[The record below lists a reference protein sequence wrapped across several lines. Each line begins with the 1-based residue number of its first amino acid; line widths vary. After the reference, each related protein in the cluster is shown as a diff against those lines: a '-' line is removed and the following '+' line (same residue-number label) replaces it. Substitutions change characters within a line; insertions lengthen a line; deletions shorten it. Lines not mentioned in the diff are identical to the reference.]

1 MRKFYPYPVLLAG
14 FLCTKAALAQA
25 PANLIDGSTFPQKTD
40 FATGANSVAVVNTD
54 LNQDGRPD
62 LVVANFGS
70 STISVLINTGSTP
83 LSFSKTDYPLPGKA
97 TAVVAADV
105 DGDGKPDLVATSEA
119 NTVSIF
125 RNAGTAATVAFDAPV
140 TLYTSA
146 TYAEGVAVGD
156 LDGDGKPDIAVT
168 NNQSGTVSVFQNTG
182 TTGTIS
188 FASPLAQATGQSPQS
203 VAIADLNGDG
213 KAELIVTNFYGNSV
227 SVYRNT
233 ATTGSLA
240 FTRTDL
246 PTGTQPYGIAI
257 GDLDGDGK
265 PELVTGSDVAETVSI
280 FQNSSDSG
288 SAINL
293 TNRQDLPA
301 GFTPYGIAIGDLDGD
316 GRPDIATTGYSDNT
330 MAILQ
335 NKGAKGTIS
344 FLPKVLLPTGQAPY
358 SILIADMDGD
368 GLRDLVTADFASS
381 GSVSVLL
388 NQLPVPST
396 TPRIISFSPLSGP
409 VGTNV
414 LIKGRYFDPVAA
426 RNIVYFSGI
435 RALVKSATDSTLS
448 VVVPAGASY
457 SPITV
462 TTDSLS
468 CISNLSFTVSFPGG
482 QAAFSAHSF
491 NWRADSVYGNNPR
504 SILLPDWDGDGKADL
519 FVTNQGGGSGF
530 FHNASTGNL
539 IQLSSQE
546 GGTVTTGAQPFG
558 AAMADFD
565 GDGRMDM
572 AFSDFIQNGA
582 VHLLK
587 NQSTVGHMAWALQN
601 SLSVGNSPTG
611 IAAGDL
617 DGDGRPDLAVAVGN
631 SFYIAI
637 YKNTTLHAGDS
648 LSFTNVI
655 SPGDNYHGDDVAIA
669 DLDGDGR
676 PELIAADFGSSLIRI
691 WHNTTRKPGVLT
703 FDAFPLTV
711 EVDQEPSSMAVA
723 DLSGDGVPDLLV
735 SNYGGNNF
743 SYLRNSGV
751 KGVISFS
758 PKQNFNTLIHPYKI
772 SVGDLDGDGLP
783 DVAVAGGELQGAIA
797 VYRNNSS
804 GGNFSLMDPVDYP
817 TGYSPTCVT
826 IGDLDGDGKAD
837 LAVGNNYA
845 KISIAR
851 NTTGEPTVVPSGAHP
866 VSGPLTTRVY
876 VDSTLQTYDSSVYVQ
891 RHYEIEPATDA
902 ATATATIT
910 LYFTQQDFNVFNAQ
924 PGHGSDLPTGPD
936 DASGIANLRVY
947 QFHGTSSVGDP
958 GSHQGGAVE
967 IDPVNSN
974 VVWDPVTQSWSVT
987 FDVTG
992 FSGFFIGGEGW
1003 HIAPPPLIVDR
1014 LTIYPNPASDLVTI
1028 AYPAGNSPVRVSLTD
1043 MMGRVVAVVTAP
1055 ASSSS
1060 VQIPVRGLAAG
1071 VYKMKW
1077 EQGDRHEIRSLL
1089 VR

>member
-1 MRKFYPYPVLLAG
+1 MPKFYPYPVLLVG
-14 FLCTKAALAQA
+14 FLFTKAALSQA
-25 PANLIDGSTFPQKTD
+25 PANIIDLSSFPQKTD
-40 FATGANSVAVVNTD
+40 FATGTNSITVAKAD
-54 LNQDGRPD
+54 LNHDGRLD
-62 LVVANFGS
+62 LVVANYGG

-83 LSFSKTDYPLPGKA
+83 LSFAKTDYALPGKA
-97 TAVVAADV
+97 TSVAAADV
-105 DGDGKPDLVATSEA
+105 DGDGKPDLVATSET

-125 RNAGTAATVAFDAPV
+125 RNIGTAAAVVFEAPV
-140 TLYTSA
+140 TLYTSY

-168 NNQSGTVSVFQNTG
+168 NNQSNTVSVFKNTG
-182 TTGTIS
+182 AIGTIS
-188 FASPLAQATGQSPQS
+188 FASPQAQATGQAPQS

-213 KAELIVTNFYGNSV
+213 KAELLVTNFYGNSV
-227 SVYRNT
+227 SIYRNT
-233 ATTGSLA
+233 AVTGSFA

-246 PTGTQPYGIAI
+246 TTGVQPYSLAI

-265 PELVTGSDVAETVSI
+265 PELLTGGDMAGTVSI

-288 SAINL
+288 SAINF

-330 MAILQ
+330 IAILQ

-344 FLPKVLLPTGQAPY
+344 FLPKVILATGQAPY
-358 SILIADMDGD
+358 SILMTDMNGD
-368 GLRDLVTADFASS
+368 GLQDLVTADFGSS

-388 NQLPVPST
+388 NNLPLPST
-396 TPRIISFSPLSGP
+396 TPRISSFSPLSGP

-414 LIKGRYFDPVAA
+414 LIKGRYFDRIAA
-426 RNIVYFSGI
+426 KNMVYFSGI
-435 RALVKSATDSTLS
+435 RAVIQSATDSTLS

-462 TTDSLS
+462 TADSLS
-468 CISNLSFTVSFPGG
+468 CISTLSFTVSFPGG
-482 QAAFSAHSF
+482 QAAFSTHSF
-491 NWRADSVYGNNPR
+491 NWRADSVFGNNPR
-504 SILLPDWDGDGKADL
+504 SILLPDWDGDGRADL

-530 FHNASTGNL
+530 FHNTGTGNL

-546 GGTVTTGAQPFG
+546 GGTVTNGVQPYG
-558 AAMADFD
+558 AATADFD
-565 GDGRMDM
+565 GDGRMDI
-572 AFSDFIQNGA
+572 AFTDFNQTSA
-582 VHLLK
+582 VYLLK
-587 NQSTVGHMAWALQN
+587 NLSTSGHMAWAVQR
-601 SLSVGNSPTG
+601 SLPAGNSATG
-611 IAAGDL
+611 IAAGDI

-637 YKNTTLHAGDS
+637 YKNTTIHAGDS
-648 LSFTNVI
+648 LSFSNVI
-655 SPGDNYHGDDVAIA
+655 NLPDSYHGDDVAIA

-676 PELIAADFGSSLIRI
+676 PELIVTDFSSNLIRI
-691 WHNTTRKPGVLT
+691 WHNTNQKPGVVS
-703 FDAFPLTV
+703 FDALPQTI
-711 EVDQEPSSMAVA
+711 EVDQEPTSLAVA

-743 SYLRNSGV
+743 SYLRNSGI

-758 PKQNFNTLIHPYKI
+758 PKQDFNTLIHPFKI

-797 VYRNNSS
+797 VYKNNSS

-851 NTTGEPTVVPSGAHP
+851 NTSGEPTVVPSGAHP
-866 VSGPLTTRVY
+866 VSGPVTTRVY
-876 VDSTLQTYDSSVYVQ
+876 MDSTVQTYDSSVYVQ
-891 RHYEIEPATDA
+891 RHYEIEPAENA

-910 LYFTQQDFNVFNAQ
+910 LYFTQEDFDHFNAQ
-924 PGHGSDLPTGPD
+924 PGHGSDLPTGPG

-958 GSHQGGAVE
+958 GSHQGSAAE

-974 VVWDPVTQSWSVT
+974 IVWDPITQSWSVT

-1003 HIAPPPLIVDR
+1003 HLAPPPITTDK
-1014 LTIYPNPASDLVTI
+1014 LTIYPNPASDMVTI
-1028 AYPAGNSPVRVSLTD
+1028 AFPAGSSPVRVSLTD
-1043 MMGRVVAVVTAP
+1043 MMGRVVAVVSAP

-1060 VQIPVRGLAAG
+1060 VQLSVRGLAAG
-1071 VYKMKW
+1071 VYKMRW
-1077 EQGDRHEIRSLL
+1077 QQGDHRETRNLL
-1089 VR
+1089 VK